1 MNQKIY
7 AAFWR
12 RVGAWL
18 IDLALLFAIGGGLYW
33 LGNHLTTHANQS
45 PRLVTFIM
53 SIYGLLT
60 PFYFYRGK
68 KLHGTIGDKCL
79 GIQLV
84 ENHLHT
90 TLSGDRVWWRS
101 LLVNP
106 IWFAVLVWLFFPSER
121 RLLVSAPWAAM
132 SVQIWVIWGLLNG
145 AFILLDSRRQAVF
158 DKIFQCAVV
167 DARLVSGAIFESQ
180 RETKSFSYIVLTLF
194 SLFSIYPILQVF
206 SISIRPGD
214 RLLSKSLAIIP
225 ENATFHTYY
234 ELFFNQPFLRW
245 LANSLFISAAVTVV
259 GVTLAATAGYAF
271 SRYKFVGR
279 DTAMVGL
286 ITTQMFPATML
297 LLPLFI
303 MLIKIGAY
311 DSYFGLIIAYSATA
325 LPFTI
330 WQMKGYYDT
339 IPISLEEAA
348 SIDGC
353 SQFNTFWQ
361 IILPLST
368 PALAITAL
376 FSFMTAWS
384 EYLVAA
390 VLIQDKNL
398 FTLPLGLKLF
408 QSAMQTSWGLY
419 SAGAVVVSIP
429 VILVF
434 LFLSRWLVSGLT
446 LGSVKG

>member
-1 MNQKIY
+1 
-7 AAFWR
+7 
-12 RVGAWL
+12 L
-18 IDLALLFAIGGGLYW
+18 IDLALLLVIPVFIYWIGSQ
-33 LGNHLTTHANQS
+33 LTARAALS
-45 PRLVTFIM
+45 PRLVTFM
-53 SIYGLLT
+53 VSIYGFLT

-68 KLHGTIGDKCL
+68 KLHGTIGDKWL

-90 TLSGDRVWWRS
+90 TLNGDQVLLRS

-106 IWFAVLVWLFFPSER
+106 IWFGVLVFLFFPRER
-121 RLLVSAPWAAM
+121 MLLQSSPWAAV
-132 SVQIWVIWGLLNG
+132 SFKIWAIWGILNG
-145 AFILLDSRRQAVF
+145 AFILFDSRGRAVV

-167 DARLVSGAIFESQ
+167 DSRLVKATIFESR
-180 RETKSFSYIVLTLF
+180 RETKSFSYIILTLF
-194 SLFSIYPILQVF
+194 SIFSIYPILQVF

-245 LANSLFISAAVTVV
+245 LTNSLLISVAVTVV

-279 DTAMVGL
+279 NTAMVGL

-348 SIDGC
+348 NIDGC